1 MAKISGCYTSNPTSE
16 VNSVTDSKD
25 TVNIR
30 IESRNGEKGETAH
43 TRVKELVEEEMQ
55 EHTEITSFDYRQ
67 ISKDQPN
74 DSLQN
79 ERSGSQFSFTEIKR
93 KLKNAIGRSKRDSR
107 CLEKSVVDGS
117 NGRSPPIRDQFYS
130 ERFSRIS
137 DGFKIQV
144 GAPRSFNFDA
154 KSRENDGFGDRS
166 D

>member
-1 MAKISGCYTSNPTSE
+1 MLSLEVAWGTVWGKGCGSNATGTKGVAVSFQGSPIM
-16 VNSVTDSKD
+16 SV
-25 TVNIR
+25 
-30 IESRNGEKGETAH
+30 
-43 TRVKELVEEEMQ
+43 
-55 EHTEITSFDYRQ
+55 
-67 ISKDQPN
+67 N

-107 CLEKSVVDGS
+107 CLEKPVVDGS

-130 ERFSRIS
+130 ERFSRIF

-144 GAPRSFNFDA
+144 GAPRSFNFEA
-154 KSRENDGFGDRS
+154 KSWENDGFGDRS